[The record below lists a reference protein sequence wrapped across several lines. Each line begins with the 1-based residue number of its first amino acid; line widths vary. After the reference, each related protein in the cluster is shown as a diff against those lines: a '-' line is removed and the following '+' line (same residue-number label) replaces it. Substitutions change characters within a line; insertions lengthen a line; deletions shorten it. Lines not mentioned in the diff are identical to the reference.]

1 MKKAFVLV
9 IALVILSSAC
19 LAVTLP
25 DLSGYSYGELRELL
39 QQTMSEMKSRPEWKS
54 FEVPKGV
61 WVIGEDIPA
70 GSYSVKSVDSEKYTN
85 VFLWGAEHRNFEKGG
100 GNLLNESLY
109 KEDNYIGKII
119 LKDGNVLELS
129 GAVILGPVQTFG
141 F

>member
-1 MKKAFVLV
+1 MKKTLVLV

-70 GSYSVKSVDSEKYTN
+70 GSYSIRSVDKEKYIN
-85 VFLWGAEHRNFEKGG
+85 VILWGREQKNYDEAGG
-100 GNLLNESLY
+100 LLVNEMLY
-109 KEDNYIGKII
+109 KDEDYIGKII
-119 LKDGNVLELS
+119 LNDGNVLELS
-129 GAVILGPVQTFG
+129 GTVIFGPVQGFG